1 MLLYFSHSV
10 RSLRHRGE
18 SRSGP
23 RHSNR
28 PNSGC
33 VLDLLPLLSEKV
45 SVVHFKG
52 PTEDNEAGGQMSR
65 GCGQSGL
72 NPIYLP

>member
-10 RSLRHRGE
+10 RSLRRRGE

-28 PNSGC
+28 PNPSC

-52 PTEDNEAGGQMSR
+52 PTEDNQPEFRFGEPELS
-65 GCGQSGL
+65 SVTKS
-72 NPIYLP
+72 